1 VRNPAEERRLGQMAR
16 RDIVVIGASAGGV
29 EALGA
34 VVRELPADLDAA
46 VFVVLHLAAEYKS
59 MLPRILSSAGPL
71 PAKHARNGEAIVANH
86 IFVARPDHHLL
97 LSDSHMRVVRGPREN
112 GHRPAIDPLFRTAA
126 HTFGPRVIGVVL
138 SGALDD
144 GTAGLVAVKSQG
156 GLAVIQD
163 PDEALVDAMPRSAME
178 NVDVDHVLP
187 ASEVGRILPQ
197 LVSENVPER
206 PPARSNVLEVE
217 AALQLHGGTE
227 GVLKV
232 GQPSSL
238 ACPDCGG
245 VLNEV
250 FDGDMLRFRCRVGHA
265 FAPES
270 LYLQQN
276 SQLEGALWA
285 ALRALEEQ
293 AALAR
298 RMAVRARE
306 LRHSKSAVRYDERAG
321 SAEAQARTVREALRL
336 GAPPK
341 SEGDRPE

>member
-1 VRNPAEERRLGQMAR
+1 MPR

-34 VVRELPADLDAA
+34 LVRELPPDLDAA
-46 VFVVLHLAAEYKS
+46 VFVVLHLAAEHKS
-59 MLPRILSSAGPL
+59 VLPRILSSAGPL
-71 PAKHARNGEAIVANH
+71 PAKHARNGEAIVTNR

-97 LSDSHMRVVRGPREN
+97 VHESHIRVVRGPREN

-126 HTFGPRVIGVVL
+126 RSFGPRVIGVIL

-144 GTAGLVAVKSQG
+144 GTAGLVSVKTQG
-156 GLAVIQD
+156 GLALVQD
-163 PDEALVDAMPRSAME
+163 PNEALVDAMPRSAME
-178 NVDVDHVLP
+178 NVEVDHILSAAEIGRLMPRLVAQEVPAAP
-187 ASEVGRILPQ
+187 AS
-197 LVSENVPER
+197 
-206 PPARSNVLEVE
+206 RSPVLEVE
-217 AALQLHGGTE
+217 SSLHLHGGTE
-227 GVLKV
+227 GALKI

-250 FDGDMLRFRCRVGHA
+250 HDGDLLRFRCSVGHA

-276 SQLEGALWA
+276 TQLEGALWA

-293 AALAR
+293 AGLAR

-306 LRHSKSAVRYDERAG
+306 LRHLKSALRYDERAE

-341 SEGDRPE
+341 SEADRSE